1 MKNRRL
7 SRAVAGP
14 LLVVAA
20 LLPACVHR
28 VVSSSS
34 SAQNGGGPGIAP
46 QLAVETFLR
55 AANCVA
61 SDQCASKPR
70 DLETMCRL
78 FGTKDGSVLNVDPR
92 DQVEKRM
99 YALASLLQSED
110 YQIVGQNIVPGR
122 VGQALELVVR
132 LTQNGKQYTVPV
144 TAVHDGSGNW
154 LVEKIDMAPLTGR
167 P

>member
-1 MKNRRL
+1 MSNRRL
-7 SRAVAGP
+7 SRVAAGCA
-14 LLVVAA
+14 LVAAA
-20 LLPACVHR
+20 LLPACVHQ
-28 VVSSSS
+28 VVGSTT
-34 SAQNGGGPGIAP
+34 ANGAAPSVAP

-55 AANCVA
+55 AANCV
-61 SDQCASKPR
+61 SSERCATKPQ

-78 FGTKDGSVLNVDPR
+78 FGTKDGSILLVDPR

-110 YQIVGQNIVPGR
+110 YQVVGQNIVPGR

-132 LTQNGKQYTVPV
+132 LTQSEKQFMVPV
-144 TAVHDGSGNW
+144 TVVHDRSGNW
-154 LVEKIDMAPLTGR
+154 LIEKIDRGPLTQR

>member
-1 MKNRRL
+1 MRHRRL
-7 SRAVAGP
+7 SRVVAGP
-14 LLVVAA
+14 LLVAAA
-20 LLPACVHR
+20 LLSACVHQ
-28 VVSSSS
+28 VVNSSGM
-34 SAQNGGGPGIAP
+34 NGGPGIAP

-55 AANCVA
+55 SANCVS
-61 SDQCASKPR
+61 SDKCASKPQ

-78 FGTKDGSVLNVDPR
+78 FGTKDGSLLNVDPR

-110 YQIVGQNIVPGR
+110 YRVVGQNIVPGR

-132 LTQNGKQYTVPV
+132 LTQGGKQYTVPV
-144 TAVHDGSGNW
+144 TVVRDRSGQW
-154 LVEKIDMAPLTGR
+154 LVEKIDMGPLTQR

>member
-1 MKNRRL
+1 MKSRRL

-14 LLVVAA
+14 LLVAAA
-20 LLPACVHR
+20 LLGACVHQ
-28 VVSSSS
+28 VVSG
-34 SAQNGGGPGIAP
+34 SAVNGGPGIAP
-46 QLAVETFLR
+46 QLAVETFMR

-61 SDQCASKPR
+61 SEKCASKPR

-78 FGTKDGSVLNVDPR
+78 FGTKDGSVLTVDPR

-99 YALASLLQSED
+99 YALASLLQSQD
-110 YQIVGQNIVPGR
+110 YQVVGQNIVPGR
-122 VGQALELVVR
+122 VGEAVDVIVR

-144 TAVHDGSGNW
+144 TAVHDRSGNW
-154 LVEKIDMAPLTGR
+154 LVERIEMASLTQR